1 MDGGAERAFQDPG
14 GQEDGGAPTIAAIL
28 HDRMADL
35 PPSERRAAQTLLS
48 NYPFA
53 GLETAAEFAAR
64 AGVSAPSIL
73 RLCARLGHASYLDFQ
88 KRLRSEL
95 EARLQSPLA
104 KEVTARASDRRSVH
118 FARQAAANVV
128 ATAEAL
134 SDADFEGIVALL
146 ADPRRRIHLV
156 GGRFGDAL
164 ARYFASH
171 LRIIRPGVA
180 HVAQQPGAWAELA
193 VDMDRRDVL
202 VCFDIRRYQDDV
214 VRLAEAVAKRRA
226 TVVLF
231 TDQWLSPIAKV
242 ASHVVPARIRVPSR
256 WDSAVATLALV
267 EAILAAVTER
277 VWPDAAERMGDIEAL
292 RGQH

>member
-1 MDGGAERAFQDPG
+1 MEGGVEAPRDQGPAEDEAG
-14 GQEDGGAPTIAAIL
+14 EATIAAVL
-28 HDRMADL
+28 HDRMGEL

-73 RLCARLGHASYLDFQ
+73 RLCSRLGHGSYLDFQ

-104 KEVTARASDRRSVH
+104 KEVGARASDRRSLH
-118 FARQAAANVV
+118 FARHAAANVV
-128 ATAEAL
+128 ASAEAL

-171 LRIIRPGVA
+171 LRIIRPAVA

-202 VCFDIRRYQDDV
+202 VCFDIRRYQEDV

-242 ASHVVPARIRVPSR
+242 ARHVVATRIRVPSR
-256 WDSAVATLALV
+256 WDSAVATLAIV
-267 EAILAAVTER
+267 EAILAAVTEQ
-277 VWPDAAERMGDIEAL
+277 VWPDAAARMGEIEAL
-292 RGQH
+292 RGQP

>member
-1 MDGGAERAFQDPG
+1 MDGGAERLSPEAG
-14 GQEDGGAPTIAAIL
+14 GHDEAGEPTVAAVL
-28 HDRMADL
+28 HDRMAEL

-53 GLETAAEFAAR
+53 GLETASEFAAR

-73 RLCARLGHASYLDFQ
+73 RLCSRLGHGSYLDFQ
-88 KRLRSEL
+88 KKLRAEL

-104 KEVTARASDRRSVH
+104 KEVASGGPDRRSVH
-118 FARQAAANVV
+118 FARLAAANVT

-171 LRIIRPGVA
+171 LRILRPAVS

-202 VCFDIRRYQDDV
+202 VCFDIRRYQEDV

-242 ASHVVPARIRVPSR
+242 ASHIVAARVRVPSR
-256 WDSAVATLALV
+256 WDSAVATMALV

-277 VWPDAAERMGDIEAL
+277 VWPEAAGRMGDIEAL
-292 RGQH
+292 RGQP